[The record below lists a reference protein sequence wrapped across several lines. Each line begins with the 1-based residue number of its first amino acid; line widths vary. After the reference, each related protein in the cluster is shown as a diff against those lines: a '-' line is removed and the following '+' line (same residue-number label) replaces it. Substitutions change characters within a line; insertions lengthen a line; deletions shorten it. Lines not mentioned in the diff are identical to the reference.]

1 MSILIMKTS
10 IDARKYRFMLTIARR
25 NGVKDMR
32 VRALVNSGKLIEVR
46 LPPGIDGCDMERHIK
61 KELQKSG
68 VAKPALVR
76 YLGSK
81 LKQNGSGL
89 VRFFDFECSCKAS

>member
-1 MSILIMKTS
+1 MKTS

-25 NGVKDMR
+25 DGIEDIR

-46 LPPGIDGCDMERHIK
+46 LPPGIDGCDMEQHIK

-68 VAKPALVR
+68 LAKPALR

-81 LKQNGSGL
+81 LKQNGNDL